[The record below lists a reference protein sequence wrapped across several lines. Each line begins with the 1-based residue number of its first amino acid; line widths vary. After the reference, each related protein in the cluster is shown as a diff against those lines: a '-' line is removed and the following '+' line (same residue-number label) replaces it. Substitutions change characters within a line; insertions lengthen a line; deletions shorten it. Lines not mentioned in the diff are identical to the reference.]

1 MALREPAS
9 RPRARDI
16 ATIVAATLAMS
27 FAVRPLNGLGSPILA
42 AAAAV
47 VGGGAF
53 YGATLLA
60 FDVAGLRTM
69 AVAWLRAPRGVWSAP
84 PQWRP

>member
-1 MALREPAS
+1 MALRRRAS

-16 ATIVAATLAMS
+16 IVIVAATLVMA
-27 FAVRPLNGLGSPILA
+27 FAVRPLNGLGSPALA

-47 VGGGAF
+47 VGGGVL

-60 FDVAGLRTM
+60 FDVAGLRGM
-69 AVAWLRAPRGVWSAP
+69 VAAWLRAPGGVWSAP
-84 PQWRP
+84 PPSRP

>member
-1 MALREPAS
+1 M
-9 RPRARDI
+9 
-16 ATIVAATLAMS
+16 
-27 FAVRPLNGLGSPILA
+27 LA
-42 AAAAV
+42 AAAAI

-69 AVAWLRAPRGVWSAP
+69 VAAWLRAPRGVWSAP
-84 PQWRP
+84 PP